1 MRTRFLAADSLG
13 VRSLSLALETSEGL
27 IVIDPG
33 ASLAPRRYGLP
44 PHPLEARALEESLNR
59 IRDALRE
66 SSIVVITHYHYDHY
80 IRGEPELYR
89 GKTLIVKDPRRSIN
103 RSQAI
108 RSHRF
113 LKREGVES
121 IARVLVGDSRSFR
134 VGRVR
139 IDVSP
144 PVWHGYPGT
153 RVGWV
158 IMVRV
163 IDENTGESIIYTSDA
178 QGPADP
184 DALEVLRSWSEPRP
198 TLLVVDGPPTYFAGF
213 KVPVEHVKAGLEGLE
228 AAVRWLRPEATVVDH
243 HLVRDL
249 HYRDKLPSALR
260 SFTRI
265 ETAASYMGLE
275 EELLEARRK
284 ELWKGGSGFS

>member
-1 MRTRFLAADSLG
+1 MKPRFLAADSLG

-44 PHPLEARALEESLNR
+44 PHPIEFKVLEDSLDR
-59 IRDALRE
+59 IRGALQE
-66 SSIVVITHYHYDHY
+66 ASIVVITHYHYDHY

-121 IARVLVGDSRSFR
+121 VARVLVGDSGSFLF
-134 VGRVR
+134 GRVR

-163 IDENTGESIIYTSDA
+163 IDEETGESIIYTSDA

-184 DALEVLRSWSEPRP
+184 GAFEVLKSWAEPRP
-198 TLLVVDGPPTYFAGF
+198 RFLIVDGPPTYFAGF

-228 AAVRWLRPEATVVDH
+228 AAVRLLRPEITVIDH

-249 HYRDKLPSALR
+249 RYKDKLPSPLW
-260 SFTRI
+260 SLTRV
-265 ETAASYMGLE
+265 ETAASYMGLA

-284 ELWKGGSGFS
+284 ELWKGSSGSS